1 MSFHMS
7 PTIGELAK
15 ALTAAQSE
23 ITPAKRD
30 SVNPHFRSKY
40 ADLASCWDAVR
51 GPLAKHGLALS
62 QLVGGDGETV
72 RLTTMLIHSSG
83 EFIGSDAVLRL
94 AKHDPASCG
103 STLTYLR
110 RYGLSAIVGLSSTED
125 DDGAS
130 ATTPTAPA
138 AIAATFASATPTE
151 KMQAATALIET
162 AFPGA
167 KTTYAPM
174 GSGADG
180 DPSCPVCGNRMWDNR
195 GTPEKPKANPKAPD
209 FKCRDKACNGVIW
222 PPRGAKKAVAAA
234 PPPPPPPPSDDD
246 APQYDEEIPF

>member
-7 PTIGELAK
+7 ATIGELAK
-15 ALTAAQSE
+15 ALAAAQIE
-23 ITPAKRD
+23 ITPAKRE
-30 SVNPHFRSKY
+30 SVNPHFKSRY

-62 QLVGGDGETV
+62 QLVGGDGDTV

-94 AKHDPASCG
+94 TKHDPASVG
-103 STLTYLR
+103 SALTYLR
-110 RYGLSAIVGLSSTED
+110 RYGLSAVCGLSSED

-130 ATTPTAPA
+130 AATPATATEVA
-138 AIAATFASATPTE
+138 STWSSATPTE
-151 KMQAATALIET
+151 KLKAATALIET

-167 KTTYAPM
+167 KTTYTPM

-209 FKCRDKACNGVIW
+209 FKCRDKACTGVIW
-222 PPRGAKKAVAAA
+222 PPRGAKKPAAAA

>member
-7 PTIGELAK
+7 QTIGELAK
-15 ALTAAQSE
+15 ALAAAQTE
-23 ITPAKRD
+23 IMPAKRE
-30 SVNPHFRSKY
+30 SVNPHFKSRY

-62 QLVGGDGETV
+62 QLVGGDGDTV

-94 AKHDPASCG
+94 TKHDPASVG
-103 STLTYLR
+103 SALTYLR
-110 RYGLSAIVGLSSTED
+110 RYGLSAVCGLSSED

-130 ATTPTAPA
+130 AAPPPVGTEA
-138 AIAATFASATPTE
+138 ASTWSTATPSE
-151 KMQAATALIET
+151 KVRAAASLVEA
-162 AFPGA
+162 AFPGS
-167 KTTYAPM
+167 KTTYTPM

-209 FKCRDKACNGVIW
+209 FKCKDKQCNGVIW
-222 PPRGAKKAVAAA
+222 PPRGPKKPAAAA